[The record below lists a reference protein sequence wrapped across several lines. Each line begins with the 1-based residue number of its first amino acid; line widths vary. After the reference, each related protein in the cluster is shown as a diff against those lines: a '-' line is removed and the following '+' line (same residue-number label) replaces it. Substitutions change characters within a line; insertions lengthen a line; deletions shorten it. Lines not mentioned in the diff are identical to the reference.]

1 MALPPP
7 SLTGVVAHVT
17 DPADYSEQNEDAEM
31 YREAARPGDEVVE
44 AQGNIAGVDQGHARN
59 CKLNIIS
66 PLVIRARIYLT
77 RPLYFCTIWVM
88 ENKAMTEPK
97 SLQEAIVYF
106 SNPDNCIDYLAIR
119 RWPDGKVVC
128 PTCGCETV
136 KFSEKRRT
144 WTCAKHHAKREFSIK
159 IGTVMEDSPIP
170 LDKWL
175 TATWMVTNCKNGIS
189 SYEIARDVKVTQKSA
204 WFMLHRIRLAMQDDF
219 FGSKLGGEVEV
230 DETFIGGKARNMHVS
245 ERKRRITGTGGKDKT
260 AVIGILERGGKV
272 RAAVVPSRKR
282 KVLQEE
288 VRKHVTVGAALY
300 TDALMSYDGL
310 AGDYAHQV
318 VDHATQYVNGRVH
331 TNGLENFW
339 SLLKRG
345 ISGTYVSVE
354 PFHLFRYLDEQMFRF
369 NNRKDLDDKGRFDL
383 TVSQLIGKRLTY
395 AELTG
400 KVGETIH

>member
-1 MALPPP
+1 MVNDM
-7 SLTGVVAHVT
+7 SH
-17 DPADYSEQNEDAEM
+17 
-31 YREAARPGDEVVE
+31 
-44 AQGNIAGVDQGHARN
+44 
-59 CKLNIIS
+59 
-66 PLVIRARIYLT
+66 
-77 RPLYFCTIWVM
+77 
-88 ENKAMTEPK
+88 EPK
-97 SLQEAIVYF
+97 SLQEAVLFF
-106 SNPDNCIDYLAIR
+106 SNPDNCIDYLAIC
-119 RWPDGKVVC
+119 RWRNGIVLC
-128 PTCGCETV
+128 PTCGSNKV
-136 KFSEKRRT
+136 KYRANRRT
-144 WTCAKHHAKREFSIK
+144 WTCSTHHSKREFSIK
-159 IGTVMEDSPIP
+159 VGTVMEDSPIP
-170 LDKWL
+170 LDKWMV
-175 TATWMVTNCKNGIS
+175 ATWLVTNCKNGIS

-204 WFMLHRIRLAMQDDF
+204 WFMLHRIRLVMQDDF

-272 RAAVVPSRKR
+272 RAAVIPSRKR

-288 VRKHVTVGAALY
+288 VRKHVTAGASLY
-300 TDALMSYDGL
+300 TDALMSYEGL
-310 AGDYAHQV
+310 AGEYAHQV
-318 VDHATQYVNGRVH
+318 VDHATQYVDGRVH

-383 TVSQLIGKRLTY
+383 TVSQLVGKRLTF

-400 KVGETIH
+400 KAGAATIH